1 MDFEKLDTLAMKWM
15 GSRKS
20 HKEREIGAVYDH
32 GKRVSTGVLSLR
44 KAVTEDSSHDNLL
57 RAAGMFHDVGKGIEP
72 HDRSGAVL
80 TRDLLKEHVAADE
93 LEEVARLIAAHC
105 DRCPQEARYD
115 VWACLLQD
123 ADLLDHYG
131 TYDIWMC
138 FNYYA
143 YTSQEGIGKAT
154 NFLLNEYPQQAAHH
168 RELLNFE
175 VSKQIFDEKIA
186 FEKAFAQRLMIETTG
201 DYIQLT

>member
-1 MDFEKLDTLAMKWM
+1 MDFAKLDTLAMKWM

-80 TRDLLKEHVAADE
+80 VRDLLKEHVAADE
-93 LEEVARLIAAHC
+93 LEEIARLIAAHC
-105 DRCPQEARYD
+105 DRCPQEEKYD
-115 VWACLLQD
+115 VWARLLQD

-131 TYDIWMC
+131 AYDIWMC

-154 NFLLNEYPQQAAHH
+154 DFLLNEYPKQAAHH

-175 VSKQIFDEKIA
+175 VSKQIFDEKVA

-201 DYIQLT
+201 SYIQRT